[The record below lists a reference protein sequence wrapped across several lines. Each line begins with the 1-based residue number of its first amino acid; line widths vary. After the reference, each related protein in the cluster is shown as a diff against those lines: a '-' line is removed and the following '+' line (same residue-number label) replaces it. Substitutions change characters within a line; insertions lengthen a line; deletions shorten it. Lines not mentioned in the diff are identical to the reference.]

1 MKGQGLESM
10 SHSTRFLAGALVLLV
25 LMGGCGS
32 TTSTTEPGGKDPA
45 SPVGAWSL
53 RAFDLAGGQTV
64 LVPAPGRYLLELGDE
79 GGAYVRA
86 DCNFC
91 NGSYNTSGTTFEM
104 GLLACTLA
112 ACPPGSRDGQ
122 YLRALGS
129 ATSFVLG
136 KGELSVAYP
145 DGVLRFGP
153 T

>member
-1 MKGQGLESM
+1 MKRKDPESM
-10 SHSTRFLAGALVLLV
+10 NQPKFFFLGALVLLV
-25 LMGGCGS
+25 LMGACES
-32 TTSTTEPGGKDPA
+32 TTSTTGLQTSAPA
-45 SPVGAWSL
+45 TPVGSWSL

-64 LVPAPGRYLLELGDE
+64 LVPAPERYRLDLGSE
-79 GGAYVRA
+79 GDAHVRA

-91 NGSYNTSGTTFEM
+91 NGSYRSSGATLEM

-112 ACPPGSRDGQ
+112 ACPPGSLDGE

-129 ATSFVLG
+129 ASSFEVTEEG
-136 KGELSVAYP
+136 LSVAYP

>member
-1 MKGQGLESM
+1 MRRSKRLLQ
-10 SHSTRFLAGALVLLV
+10 GALVLLA
-25 LMGGCGS
+25 LTEACAS
-32 TTSTTEPGGKDPA
+32 TTSTTELEPSDPA
-45 SPVGAWSL
+45 APLGSWSL

-64 LVPAPGRYLLELGDE
+64 LVPAPERYLLELREDGE
-79 GGAYVRA
+79 AHVRA

-91 NGSYNTSGTTFEM
+91 NGSYRSSGAELEM

-112 ACPPGSRDGQ
+112 ACPPGSLDGD

-129 ATSFVLG
+129 SSSYVRTE
-136 KGELSVAYP
+136 GELAIVYL

>member
-1 MKGQGLESM
+1 MNESKL
-10 SHSTRFLAGALVLLV
+10 FFGGVLVLFV
-25 LMGGCGS
+25 LMGACAS
-32 TTSTTEPGGKDPA
+32 TTSTTELETSDPA
-45 SPVGAWSL
+45 SPAGSWSL

-64 LVPAPGRYLLELGDE
+64 LVPAPERYLLDLGENGD
-79 GGAYVRA
+79 AHVRA

-91 NGSYNTSGTTFEM
+91 NGSYRFSGATLEM

-112 ACPPGSRDGQ
+112 ACPPGSLDGE

-129 ATSFVLG
+129 ASSFELTEE
-136 KGELSVAYP
+136 ELSVAFP